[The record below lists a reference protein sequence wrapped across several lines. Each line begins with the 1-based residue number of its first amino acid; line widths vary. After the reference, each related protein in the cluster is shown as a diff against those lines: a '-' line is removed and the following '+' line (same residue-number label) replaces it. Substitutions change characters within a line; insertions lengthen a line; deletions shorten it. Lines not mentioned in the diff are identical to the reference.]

1 MNNKVVNVLMFATGA
16 AIGSVVTWKLVKTK
30 YEQIARD
37 EIASVKEVFSF
48 RKSEPEVL
56 EPKKLELETEDK
68 DEDEESDPCEVERDE
83 YKGLLKNYGY
93 TDTED
98 EDDKKGGSYTVAA
111 PYVITPDEFG
121 GEYEYDA
128 ISLNYYAD
136 GILADDW
143 GVIIDD
149 VDGEV
154 GIESLDHFG
163 QYQADTVFVRN
174 DRLKIDYEIIRDER
188 SYSDVHDVPQHP
200 EDE

>member
-1 MNNKVVNVLMFATGA
+1 MNNKVVNVLMFAAGA

-48 RKSEPEVL
+48 RKFEPEVF
-56 EPKKLELETEDK
+56 EPKKSELETKDADE
-68 DEDEESDPCEVERDE
+68 DEDEEPDPCEVEKDE
-83 YKGLLKNYGY
+83 YKGLLKTYGY
-93 TDTED
+93 TDT

-149 VDGEV
+149 VEGEV
-154 GIESLDHFG
+154 GTESLNHCG
-163 QYQADTVFVRN
+163 QYQADTLFVRK
-174 DRLKIDYEIIRDER
+174 DRLKIDHEIIRDER
-188 SYSDVHDVPQHP
+188 SDSDVHDVPQHP